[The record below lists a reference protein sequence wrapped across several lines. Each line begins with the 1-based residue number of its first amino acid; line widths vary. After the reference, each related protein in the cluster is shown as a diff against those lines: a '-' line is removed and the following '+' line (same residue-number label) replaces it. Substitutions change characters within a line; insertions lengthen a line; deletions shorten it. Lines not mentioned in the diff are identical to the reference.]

1 VEAAKQSARGSLFYL
16 HERVIVVSGFIGVL
30 RTIFQTVAETK
41 KIPNWQYQDL
51 YTQKLLYSSN
61 YLKELLKQAKET
73 NNSEQM
79 QAIYDYI
86 KRHNAEDIGNY
97 KQLIKEIDA
106 WKAIG
111 DKLKA
116 ADKEQLIRE
125 LIDLLL

>member
-1 VEAAKQSARGSLFYL
+1 MG
-16 HERVIVVSGFIGVL
+16 GFIGVL
-30 RTIFQTVAETK
+30 RTIFQAAAETK
-41 KIPNWQYQDL
+41 KIPNWQYQEL
-51 YTQKLLYSSN
+51 YTQKFLYSSN

-73 NNSEQM
+73 NDTGQM

-106 WKAIG
+106 WKTIG
-111 DKLKA
+111 DKLKS

>member
-1 VEAAKQSARGSLFYL
+1 M
-16 HERVIVVSGFIGVL
+16 SGFIGAL
-30 RTIFQTVAETK
+30 RTIFKTVAETK

-73 NNSEQM
+73 NNTEQM

-97 KQLIKEIDA
+97 KHLIKEIDA

-111 DKLKA
+111 DKLKS
-116 ADKEQLIRE
+116 ADKEELIRE